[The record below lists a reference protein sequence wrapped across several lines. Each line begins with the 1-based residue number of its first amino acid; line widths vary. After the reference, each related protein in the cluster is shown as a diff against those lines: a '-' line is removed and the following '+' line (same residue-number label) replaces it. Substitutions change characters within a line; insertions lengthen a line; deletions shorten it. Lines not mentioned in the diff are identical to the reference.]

1 MLREYGISRDPPH
14 RFPSSLTPQ
23 PKPRYASSSREKD
36 PIQLQVCIASRR
48 CVVIHFAALGNPD
61 TPGFSIR
68 KWKGHSDMTRS
79 SQIPYRPT
87 RYNEAEMVKR
97 VRDFYKYMNRRRSVR
112 NFSPDPVPREMIELA
127 VLAAATGPSGA
138 NAQPW
143 HFVAVGSPSLKRQI
157 RLAAETV
164 EREFYE
170 GARRDQQWLRDL
182 EPLGTTWEKPF
193 LETAPW
199 LVAVFEERYGR
210 SPDGSRI
217 TPYYS
222 KESVSIACGI
232 FITAIHYMGLA
243 TVPYTA
249 APMAFLSNIL
259 DRPDNERPLVLFPV
273 GYPAPDATVPDQAR
287 KPKEAVLE
295 WM

>member
-1 MLREYGISRDPPH
+1 M
-14 RFPSSLTPQ
+14 
-23 PKPRYASSSREKD
+23 
-36 PIQLQVCIASRR
+36 QLQVCIASWRG
-48 CVVIHFAALGNPD
+48 VMLHSAVWGNPD
-61 TPGFSIR
+61 SSISSIR
-68 KWKGHSDMTRS
+68 KWKGHPDMS
-79 SQIPYRPT
+79 PSNQIPYRPT
-87 RYNEAEMVKR
+87 RYNEAEMVRR
-97 VRDFYKYMNRRRSVR
+97 VSDFYKYMNRRRSVR
-112 NFSPDPVPREMIELA
+112 NFSPDPVPRQLIELA
-127 VLAAATGPSGA
+127 ILAAATAPSGA

-157 RLAAETV
+157 RLAAENV

-170 GARRDQQWLRDL
+170 GARRDQQWLKDL

-199 LVAVFEERYGR
+199 LVAVFEERYSR
-210 SPDGSRI
+210 SPDGSR
-217 TPYYS
+217 TNPYYS
-222 KESVSIACGI
+222 KESVSIACGL

-243 TVPYTA
+243 TVPYTP

-273 GYPAPDATVPDQAR
+273 GYPAPDATVPDQPR